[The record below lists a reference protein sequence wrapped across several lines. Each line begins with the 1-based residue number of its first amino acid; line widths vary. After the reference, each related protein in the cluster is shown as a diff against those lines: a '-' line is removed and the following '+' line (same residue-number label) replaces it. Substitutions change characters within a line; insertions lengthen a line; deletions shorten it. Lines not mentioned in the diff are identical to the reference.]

1 MPRTSPLPP
10 GALLSRADWIARG
23 VSTHR
28 LSGPDLTRI
37 FPGVYTPTAQP
48 ASLTAMC
55 HRLQRHVLPGCV
67 ISHST
72 AAALHGLPLPWW
84 FDGGIG
90 LLGESTRR
98 TTQGRITPSRL
109 PEASPDARRGEAL
122 HQPAASPRAASSS
135 FEPTSAWTPPPL
147 HCIVP
152 PGGSHSGGP
161 GVCVHRSHP
170 GQTVSIEGLVVSHPV
185 EVLRQLGTALPL
197 DDLVA
202 VADHLLGEASPV
214 PDMPPVDMR
223 EILRREQ
230 RHGSPAARNALVLA
244 RPRVASPGETR
255 LRLLIT
261 RAGFPEPTPDIV
273 VPDPDAP
280 GHVRRID
287 LGYAHLLIGIEYQGE
302 YHRTGRDQWRAD
314 ERRRDTLAAVGWDLR
329 YATAADIARPQ
340 RFLSALP
347 RRSRGTPCIELG
359 WLGGSGARPQH
370 GTTGACCASSASCA
384 PMSACPEGRPLR
396 TGAPSLTRVVSI
408 PVYMRLSLYTGMDTN
423 RVPLGAPRDHAP
435 RDHAPRGRRA
445 REPAPR
451 DP

>member
-1 MPRTSPLPP
+1 MPRTTPLPP

-55 HRLQRHVLPGCV
+55 HRLQTHVLPGCV

-72 AAALHGLPLPWW
+72 AASLHGLPLPWW

-90 LLGESTRR
+90 LLGERTRR

-122 HQPAASPRAASSS
+122 HQPAASPRAASQPAASQPAASPRAASSS
-135 FEPTSAWTPPPL
+135 FEPTPAWTPPPL

-152 PGGSHSGGP
+152 PGGSHSAGP
-161 GVCVHRSHP
+161 GVRVHRSHP

-197 DDLVA
+197 VDLVA

-214 PDMPPVDMR
+214 PDLPPVDMR

-230 RHGSPAARNALVLA
+230 RHGSPAARNALALA

-280 GHVRRID
+280 GHLRRID

-314 ERRRDTLAAVGWDLR
+314 ERRRDALASVGWDLR

-340 RFLSALP
+340 RFLSALQ
-347 RRSRGTPCIELG
+347 RSFLRAGAETPPASNWAGSAGAELGRGTAPPAHAARL
-359 WLGGSGARPQH
+359 ARP
-370 GTTGACCASSASCA
+370 A
-384 PMSACPEGRPLR
+384 
-396 TGAPSLTRVVSI
+396 
-408 PVYMRLSLYTGMDTN
+408 
-423 RVPLGAPRDHAP
+423 
-435 RDHAPRGRRA
+435 RR
-445 REPAPR
+445 
-451 DP
+451 